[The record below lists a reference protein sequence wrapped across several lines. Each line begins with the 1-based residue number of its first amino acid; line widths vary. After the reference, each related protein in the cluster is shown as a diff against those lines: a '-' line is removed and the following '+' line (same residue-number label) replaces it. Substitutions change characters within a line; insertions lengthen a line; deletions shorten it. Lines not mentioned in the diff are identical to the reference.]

1 MATTKVPTIKDEIFR
16 QELDALYRENFRPMY
31 RAAKC
36 VTGNRHD
43 ADEAIEK
50 VFVRVFEGQPS
61 RVFREN
67 PKAYLC
73 KAAMKEARNIV
84 RSNRLRKW
92 VGEDLSEL
100 EIATHNG
107 EENARQSLIAALSE
121 LDPNLLEMLRLRF
134 EQEYS
139 RKQIAEELG
148 RTGLGVAVNLHRGLR
163 KLKKLMTAPGGT
175 R

>member
-1 MATTKVPTIKDEIFR
+1 MATTKVPTTKDELFR
-16 QELDALYRENFRPMY
+16 QELDALCLENFRSMY
-31 RAAKC
+31 RTAKC

-43 ADEAIEK
+43 AEEAIEN
-50 VFVRVFEGQPS
+50 VFVRFFEGQPS
-61 RVFREN
+61 RVFRKN

-73 KAAMKEARNIV
+73 KAAINEARNIV

-92 VGEDLSEL
+92 VGEDVSEL

-139 RKQIAEELG
+139 CKQIAEELG

-163 KLKKLMTAPGGT
+163 KLKKLMTTPGGT

>member
-1 MATTKVPTIKDEIFR
+1 MHCTGKIFDR
-16 QELDALYRENFRPMY
+16 CY

-67 PKAYLC
+67 PIAYLC
-73 KAAMKEARNIV
+73 KAAMNEARN
-84 RSNRLRKW
+84 
-92 VGEDLSEL
+92 
-100 EIATHNG
+100 
-107 EENARQSLIAALSE
+107 
-121 LDPNLLEMLRLRF
+121 
-134 EQEYS
+134 
-139 RKQIAEELG
+139 
-148 RTGLGVAVNLHRGLR
+148 RGLR
-163 KLKKLMTAPGGT
+163 KLKKLMTTPGGT